1 MKAVGLVAASLAFAL
16 AACDTARTNPQIASA
31 GSCNDLI
38 GVRVSP
44 PSVTM
49 LVGDSA
55 SLTATPGSC
64 APASFAVRWQSSNSA
79 VVSVDSARGVVHA
92 LAAGQASVTAKEV
105 ADPAVSGSAA
115 IQVNAR

>member
-1 MKAVGLVAASLAFAL
+1 MKAAFLVASTLTIAL
-16 AACDTARTNPQIASA
+16 AACDAARTNPQIAGA
-31 GSCNDLI
+31 GPCNLI

-44 PSVTM
+44 SSITM

-55 SLTATPGSC
+55 SLAATPGSC
-64 APASFAVRWQSSNSA
+64 APASFSVKWQSSNSA

-92 LAAGQASVTAKEV
+92 LAVGQASVTAKEV

-115 IQVNAR
+115 VQVNAR